1 MKIQILQENL
11 LRALTQTGRII
22 PTKPQLPILQ
32 NILLATEEGRLSLT
46 ASNLET
52 TEVIQIGVKI
62 EKEGGI
68 CISSRLLTEFIS
80 SLPQG
85 NLELTV
91 QEGNLE
97 ISGMK
102 VKAEI
107 PGIAASEYPP
117 VSRVAEKNRFGV
129 PKTGFSQALRMVLFA
144 SATDEARPILSGIR
158 IHTTDGETTF
168 AATDGY
174 RLSVKKVPLET
185 KNALDMIVPSRALAE
200 VLKITSEGKEEKIE
214 MGITEDSQ
222 LVFMTHDTHIFT
234 RLIDGEFPPYGKII
248 PKTHTTQMTVDRE
261 EFHRAVKTAAIFA
274 RDNANIVRLT
284 IKSQGTEVSAN
295 TPQVGK
301 NTVGLDSTV
310 EGDGGEIAFNSRFLL
325 EILANF
331 PSDQV
336 VFQMT
341 GALNPGVFL
350 VPGDDSFLH
359 IIMPVRVQTQ

>member
-1 MKIQILQENL
+1 MKIHVLQENL
-11 LRALTQTGRII
+11 LKALTQTGRII
-22 PTKPQLPILQ
+22 PSKPQLPILQ
-32 NILLATEEGRLSLT
+32 NVLLTTEEGRLTVT

-52 TEVIQIGVKI
+52 TEVNHIGVKI

-68 CISSRLLTEFIS
+68 CVSSRLLTEFIS

-85 NLELTV
+85 SLELSV
-91 QEGNLE
+91 EEGNLN
-97 ISGMK
+97 ISGLK
-102 VKAEI
+102 VHADI
-107 PGIAASEYPP
+107 PGIASSEYPA
-117 VSRVAEKNRFGV
+117 VSKVAEKNRFGV
-129 PKTGFSQALRMVLFA
+129 PKKVFNDALKMVLFA

-174 RLSVKKVPLET
+174 RLSVKRVPLVT
-185 KNALDMIVPSRALAE
+185 KQILDMIVPSRALAE
-200 VLKITSEGKEEKIE
+200 VLKITSEDKEEEIE
-214 MGITEDSQ
+214 MGVTEDSQ
-222 LVFMTHDTHIFT
+222 LVFMTQETQIFT
-234 RLIDGEFPPYGKII
+234 RLIDGEFPPYNKIV
-248 PKTHTTQMTVDRE
+248 PKTHTTQMTVERE

-274 RDNANIVRLT
+274 RDNANIIRL
-284 IKSQGTEVSAN
+284 KVDSSGTEISAN

-301 NTVGLDSTV
+301 NTVSLDATV

-331 PSDQV
+331 PTDRV

-350 VPGDDSFLH
+350 APEDDSFLH
-359 IIMPVRVQTQ
+359 IIMPVRVQS

>member
-1 MKIQILQENL
+1 MKIQVLQENL
-11 LRALTQTGRII
+11 LKALTQTGRII
-22 PTKPQLPILQ
+22 PSKPQLPILQ
-32 NILLATEEGRLSLT
+32 NVLLSTEEGRLSIT

-52 TEVIQIGVKI
+52 TEVNHIGVKI

-68 CISSRLLTEFIS
+68 CVSSRLLTEFIS

-85 NLELTV
+85 SLELSV
-91 QEGNLE
+91 DDGNLS
-97 ISGMK
+97 ISGIK
-102 VKAEI
+102 VKADI
-107 PGIAASEYPP
+107 PGISATEYPP
-117 VSRVAEKNRFGV
+117 VSKVAEKNRFNIQ
-129 PKTGFSQALRMVLFA
+129 KAGFNQALKMVLFA
-144 SATDEARPILSGIR
+144 SASDEARPILSGIR

-185 KNALDMIVPSRALAE
+185 KQTLDMIVPSRALAE
-200 VLKITSEGKEEKIE
+200 VLKITSEDKAEDIE
-214 MGITEDSQ
+214 MGVTEDSQ
-222 LVFMTHDTHIFT
+222 LVFITQDTQILT
-234 RLIDGEFPPYGKII
+234 RLIDGEFPPYSKII

-274 RDNANIVRLT
+274 RDNANIIRL
-284 IKSQGTEVSAN
+284 KVDSAGSEVSAN

-301 NTVGLDSTV
+301 NTVSIDASV

-331 PSDQV
+331 PTDSV

-350 VPGDDSFLH
+350 SSGDDSFLH
-359 IIMPVRVQTQ
+359 IIMPVRVQN